1 LLSLALVNGLATAD
15 TYAHRTL
22 LGAVPPHARRPLA
35 VGADQHHIAGR
46 DGPRPLD
53 HTALGVG
60 ARRAHVPLLDVDAF
74 HDNPVL
80 AGPRFEHP
88 AGLALVVAA
97 DDHHQVILFH
107 MHFDRFRQPLR
118 AISCPPLQHFRSQGH
133 DPHKIPLPQ
142 FPGHRPEDAR
152 PARVALLVDD
162 DGSVLIKPDRGAV
175 GPPHRLGG
183 AHHHRLHDVALLD
196 HAAGRGLFD
205 RRHDHI
211 ADPRVAAAA
220 AAQHANAQQ
229 LFGAGVVRHLEPR
242 LLLNHC
248 SRPPLLSPADDLN
261 DAPAL
266 LLAQG
271 TRLHDPDHVPGTAQ
285 VLLVVGLRPPG
296 AAHSALVLRVDH
308 HALDGDHH
316 GFIHLVGDDRSD
328 PGLAHAPLGFRH
340 RQSLLVT
347 PRTPSGGCSAP
358 APAGWCGY
366 GRYPCAPPA
375 PASG

>member
-1 LLSLALVNGLATAD
+1 MRDGRLQWGQTSI
-15 TYAHRTL
+15 TL
-22 LGAVPPHARRPLA
+22 LAEMGPGRSTTPPWGLVR
-35 VGADQHHIAGR
+35 VGRMCRFWMLTPSTTTRFSRGR
-46 DGPRPLD
+46 ASSTL
-53 HTALGVG
+53 
-60 ARRAHVPLLDVDAF
+60 
-74 HDNPVL
+74 PVL
-80 AGPRFEHP
+80 PLSSPRMTITRSSFFTC
-88 AGLALVVAA
+88 
-97 DDHHQVILFH
+97 ILTGFAST
-107 MHFDRFRQPLR
+107 LR

-285 VLLVVGLRPPG
+285 VLLVVGLILLG